1 MVTTEALQI
10 CEAQQGKSAVTA
22 RSYASSLRF
31 DARQG
36 NSMQLQAFSMDL
48 QRRSQMKVKDAM
60 HKGVEHVAPDALVNA
75 IANKMKEL
83 DVGAI
88 PVVRNGEL
96 VGMITDRDIT
106 IRCVA
111 SGKDPTK
118 LTAEDIMTRGVVYC
132 RDTEEVE
139 DAIRIMESKQ
149 IRRLPVL
156 DEAKRV
162 VGMISLGDISHA
174 LPQDMTGEVTK
185 AVSAHHA

>member
-1 MVTTEALQI
+1 
-10 CEAQQGKSAVTA
+10 
-22 RSYASSLRF
+22 
-31 DARQG
+31 
-36 NSMQLQAFSMDL
+36 
-48 QRRSQMKVKDAM
+48 MKVKDAM
-60 HKGVEHVAPDALVNA
+60 HKGVEYVAPDALVDT
-75 IANKMKEL
+75 IAKKMKEL

-111 SGKDPTK
+111 GGKDPTK
-118 LTAEDIMTRGVVYC
+118 VTAEDLMTRDVVHC

-139 DAIRIMESKQ
+139 DAIRIMEGKQ

-185 AVSAHHA
+185 AVSSHHA

>member
-1 MVTTEALQI
+1 
-10 CEAQQGKSAVTA
+10 
-22 RSYASSLRF
+22 
-31 DARQG
+31 
-36 NSMQLQAFSMDL
+36 
-48 QRRSQMKVKDAM
+48 MKVKDAM
-60 HKGVEHVAPDALVNA
+60 HKGVEYVAPDALVDT
-75 IANKMKEL
+75 IAKKMKEL

-106 IRCVA
+106 IRCAA
-111 SGKDPTK
+111 SGKDPAK
-118 LTAEDIMTRGVVYC
+118 VTAEDLMTRGVVHC

-139 DAIRIMESKQ
+139 DAIRIMEGKQ

-185 AVSAHHA
+185 AVSSHHA